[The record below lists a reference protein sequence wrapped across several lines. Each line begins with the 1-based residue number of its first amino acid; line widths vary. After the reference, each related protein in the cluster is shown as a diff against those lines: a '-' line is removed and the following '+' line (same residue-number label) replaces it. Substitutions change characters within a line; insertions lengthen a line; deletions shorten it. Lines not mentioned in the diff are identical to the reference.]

1 MKNDNP
7 VVMVIDNNSNLMIE
21 DELLR
26 SGYQI
31 ITKHNLS
38 QAIEDVADFT
48 SKRRPDL
55 ILLETDQLPA
65 EEFWMVRT
73 LRETTQCPD
82 LPIICLGKS
91 REYVTQGMIS
101 TPERNR
107 LINQSEMGQLHKLID
122 DLLSKHPKALVSKAN

>member
-48 SKRRPDL
+48 DKQRPDL

-73 LRETTQCPD
+73 LREATQCPD

-91 REYVTQGMIS
+91 REYVAQGMIS

-107 LINQSEMGQLHKLID
+107 LINQSEMSQLHKLID
-122 DLLSKHPKALVSKAN
+122 DLLSDHPTALANNAN